1 MVRARQ
7 IPRMTLRFVVCVN
20 RWMEVPFIN
29 LGIHSSKYFDTKYS
43 DTLLGDE
50 EKTTCECI

>member
-1 MVRARQ
+1 MRARQ
-7 IPRMTLRFVVCVN
+7 ITQTTRRFVVCVN

-50 EKTTCECI
+50 EKTTCERI